1 MKNNI
6 IIHKTRNCRISIDTM
21 ELTAKLTH
29 SEIRELQN
37 DFGFDNSSQSEAL
50 KHYEGVFHFKQYGF
64 TMKVLP
70 RIKQWRR
77 YYNARITI
85 HKAFFESEIVPDSLK
100 DVIQMFDW
108 SITNLHIAF
117 DYPSHYKPM
126 VYKHHHKVVY
136 DKLTDANG
144 YTTHYFG
151 SRGSKVVDCEDDTKE
166 KWIHRKNNIG
176 VQYDRNEKEL
186 AKGIIDEPIH
196 DFSRRYEARMIF
208 KIGELLLSD
217 IDHAKVAQEL
227 DKRILIADLASVDI
241 HEYVKRPLRTLQDDF
256 SLIDKLV
263 ANWKWNGKKPAKEKK
278 QLKATVM
285 EHREPLAEMY
295 LEHCVE
301 LFSVFQ
307 EPSSV
312 TEQHCNASGF
322 VQVDNWSRG
331 FI

>member
-1 MKNNI
+1 MSLIKSV
-6 IIHKTRNCRISIDTM
+6 RNS
-21 ELTAKLTH
+21 
-29 SEIRELQN
+29 
-37 DFGFDNSSQSEAL
+37 
-50 KHYEGVFHFKQYGF
+50 
-64 TMKVLP
+64 
-70 RIKQWRR
+70 
-77 YYNARITI
+77 
-85 HKAFFESEIVPDSLK
+85 
-100 DVIQMFDW
+100 
-108 SITNLHIAF
+108 
-117 DYPSHYKPM
+117 
-126 VYKHHHKVVY
+126 
-136 DKLTDANG
+136 
-144 YTTHYFG
+144 
-151 SRGSKVVDCEDDTKE
+151 VD
-166 KWIHRKNNIG
+166 IPHRKNNIG